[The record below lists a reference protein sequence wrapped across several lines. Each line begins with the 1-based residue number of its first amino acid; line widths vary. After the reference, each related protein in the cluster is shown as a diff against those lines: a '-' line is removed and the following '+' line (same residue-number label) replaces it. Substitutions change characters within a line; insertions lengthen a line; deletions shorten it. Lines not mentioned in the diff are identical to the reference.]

1 MIFSK
6 GYKYFS
12 LGDFEQAVAFS
23 IFVTSNMLIDNDNAK
38 NGENMFSMTT
48 FYMYIYLIINALINT
63 AVKDY
68 SEILLTMGSGR
79 IEASRLAVFC
89 TIRVFSERY
98 CRTVR
103 SSKLLLL
110 LNYFIS
116 VSMFQSVIFS
126 DHCPT
131 SLIIVQGGY
140 FLFFK
145 DTR

>member
-6 GYKYFS
+6 DYKYFS
-12 LGDFEQAVAFS
+12 LGDFEQTVAFS
-23 IFVTSNMLIDNDNAK
+23 ILIISNMLIDNDNAK

-131 SLIIVQGGY
+131 SLIIVQGSY
-140 FLFFK
+140 FFFFR
-145 DTR
+145 DAR

>member
-68 SEILLTMGSGR
+68 SEILLSR

-89 TIRVFSERY
+89 TVRVFSERY
-98 CRTVR
+98 CRTAR
-103 SSKLLLL
+103 SSKILLL

-116 VSMFQSVIFS
+116 VNMFQSVIFS

>member
-12 LGDFEQAVAFS
+12 LGDFEQTVAFS
-23 IFVTSNMLIDNDNAK
+23 ILVTSNMLIDNDNAQ
-38 NGENMFSMTT
+38 NGENTFSMTT

-79 IEASRLAVFC
+79 IEASRLAAFC
-89 TIRVFSERY
+89 TVRVFSERY

-116 VSMFQSVIFS
+116 VRFS

-131 SLIIVQGGY
+131 SLIIVQGCY
-140 FLFFK
+140 FFF
-145 DTR
+145 